1 MIDVLKETVIEFES
15 FDSLAE
21 SVGFDISDEGVND
34 PLELLL
40 QAEEAGDFYFDVAVP
55 YFI

>member
-1 MIDVLKETVIEFES
+1 MIDVLKQEFTTES
-15 FDSLAE
+15 LNALSDSI
-21 SVGFDISDEGVND
+21 GFDVSDEGVND

-40 QAEEAGDFYFDVAVP
+40 QAEEDGDFHFDSAVP